1 MAQETKQFLSWVLG
15 WLASLAL
22 WVCASRAGWAA
33 WIQFA
38 AEVLVVVIGV
48 DIAQT
53 IATWIKMKQAG
64 RVTWLNPQGKPR
76 L

>member
-1 MAQETKQFLSWVLG
+1 MARETKEFLSWVMG
-15 WLASLAL
+15 WLGCLGL
-22 WVCASRAGWAA
+22 WVCASRSGWAA
-33 WIQFA
+33 PAQLLGKG
-38 AEVLVVVIGV
+38 LVVVIGV

-64 RVTWLNPQGKPR
+64 RVTWLNPKGKPR